1 MMNKHFIFRI
11 SVLLVIISGSINFGF
26 AQDSV
31 KKAAAKPPVVK
42 AVVPLKPT
50 YTKPVVKYNPA
61 VPVPAGAK
69 PATAYPAKT
78 VYAARPTAADSA
90 LAKDKSLN
98 GQYQYL
104 LSKLY
109 HYQQPLVQALWKNL
123 QDSLSVERRK
133 LKEAQTTLTVQK
145 KEIDS
150 LKTDATS
157 KGQTLAEANAKRDE
171 ISLLGISFTKANY
184 NLLMWG
190 LVIVFGLAV
199 AVVIARS
206 GAHSREAKYRIK
218 LYEELD
224 EEYKTYKAKANEKE
238 KKLAR
243 ELQTERNKLDE
254 LLGRG

>member
-11 SVLLVIISGSINFGF
+11 SVLLVIVLGSINFGF
-26 AQDSV
+26 AQDTD

-42 AVVPLKPT
+42 APAPLKPA
-50 YTKPVVKYNPA
+50 YTKPVVKYNA
-61 VPVPAGAK
+61 TAPAGAK
-69 PATAYPAKT
+69 PATAYPPK
-78 VYAARPTAADSA
+78 YAYGQPKLTAADSA

-123 QDSLSVERRK
+123 QDSLTSERRK
-133 LKEAQTTLTVQK
+133 LKAGQTTLTAQT

-150 LKTDATS
+150 LKTDATT
-157 KGQTLAEANAKRDE
+157 KGQTLAEAKAKRDE
-171 ISLLGISFTKANY
+171 INLAGISFTKATY
-184 NLLMWG
+184 NLMMWG
-190 LVIVFGLAV
+190 LVIVFGLA
-199 AVVIARS
+199 AAIVIARS

>member
-1 MMNKHFIFRI
+1 MNKHFTFRI
-11 SVLLVIISGSINFGF
+11 SVLMVIFAMSMQAAL
-26 AQDSV
+26 AQDTV
-31 KKAAAKPPVVK
+31 KKAGGPAPVKPP
-42 AVVPLKPT
+42 A
-50 YTKPVVKYNPA
+50 TKPAVKYSPPPA
-61 VPVPAGAK
+61 GTTGAK
-69 PATAYPAKT
+69 PATPTYPPKYNYTQPRA
-78 VYAARPTAADSA
+78 TAADSA

-109 HYQQPLVQALWKNL
+109 HYQQPLVQALWKNVKDTL
-123 QDSLSVERRK
+123 NSERRK
-133 LKEAQTTLTVQK
+133 LKEAQAKLTTQTLD
-145 KEIDS
+145 INS
-150 LKTDATS
+150 LKADNTS
-157 KGQTLAEANAKRDE
+157 KQQTLSESNAKRDE
-171 ISLLGISFTKANY
+171 INLVGIPMTKASY

-190 LVIVFGLAV
+190 LVIVFGVV
-199 AVVIARS
+199 AAIVIARS

-218 LYEELD
+218 LYNELD

>member
-11 SVLLVIISGSINFGF
+11 SVLMLIILGISRIGF

-31 KKAAAKPPVVK
+31 KRTVAKPPAVK
-42 AVVPLKPT
+42 AT
-50 YTKPVVKYNPA
+50 YAKPVVKYNA
-61 VPVPAGAK
+61 AASAGAK
-69 PATAYPAKT
+69 PATTYPSKYAYPPKE
-78 VYAARPTAADSA
+78 TAADSA

-109 HYQQPLVQALWKNL
+109 HYQQPLASALWKNMRDTL
-123 QDSLSVERRK
+123 NSERTK
-133 LKEAQTTLTVQK
+133 LKAAQAKLTAQTQDIT
-145 KEIDS
+145 S
-150 LKTDATS
+150 LKTDVTT
-157 KGQTLAEANAKRDE
+157 KTQTLSESNAKRDE
-171 ISLLGISFTKANY
+171 INFIGISFTKATY
-184 NLLMWG
+184 NLMMWG
-190 LVIVFGLAV
+190 LVIVFGLA
-199 AVVIARS
+199 AAIVIARS
-206 GAHSREAKYRIK
+206 GAYSHEAKYRIK
-218 LYEELD
+218 LYNELD